1 MLFLFLFLLRENG
14 NGHQRLQGAQLTLI
28 LRELKLTLKTLLGKQ
43 NTAIVFVCVVVVVVV
58 VVVFGFLVLDLE
70 GKRDGISLIK
80 IHQEN

>member
-43 NTAIVFVCVVVVVVV
+43 NTAIIFVCVVVVVV

>member
-14 NGHQRLQGAQLTLI
+14 QTRTCENGHQRLQGAQLTLI

-43 NTAIVFVCVVVVVVV
+43 NTAIIFVCVVVVVV
-58 VVVFGFLVLDLE
+58 LVLVLVLVLV
-70 GKRDGISLIK
+70 SLIK